1 MRCRASPYVHGGVY
15 LSDTEQDRTLKFC
28 MQTPYIN
35 TIFENCH
42 APVILDNVD
51 ILNLEDENVY
61 RPVLKNKSATMFF
74 RRCVCLCVC
83 LSVCLSLHTIT
94 QKEWIKKFEILTN
107 CNICK

>member
-15 LSDTEQDRTLKFC
+15 LSDTEQNRTLKFC

-74 RRCVCLCVC
+74 LKN
-83 LSVCLSLHTIT
+83 L
-94 QKEWIKKFEILTN
+94 F
-107 CNICK
+107 